1 MGEEREA
8 RGLDNLNLT
17 PSTAEPSLLIELIEP
32 VFLFFLGASY
42 PNNPIIAT
50 ILFLDAS
57 HGLQSSIS
65 APAFSFHIISK
76 FYSNKNQGRQPSI
89 I

>member
-32 VFLFFLGASY
+32 SFFFFFFVKATLTLLWPPYYFLMQAMVCNHQHQRLPLAS
-42 PNNPIIAT
+42 
-50 ILFLDAS
+50 IL
-57 HGLQSSIS
+57 
-65 APAFSFHIISK
+65 
-76 FYSNKNQGRQPSI
+76 
-89 I
+89 

>member
-8 RGLDNLNLT
+8 RGLDDLNLT

-32 VFLFFLGASY
+32 SFFFFWGASY
-42 PNNPIIAT
+42 PNPIIAT

-57 HGLQSSIS
+57 HGLQSSTS

-76 FYSNKNQGRQPSI
+76 FYSNKN
-89 I
+89 

>member
-32 VFLFFLGASY
+32 SFFFFFFCASY
-42 PNNPIIAT
+42 PNPIMAT

-57 HGLQSSIS
+57 HGLQSSTS
-65 APAFSFHIISK
+65 APAFSFHIIS
-76 FYSNKNQGRQPSI
+76 
-89 I
+89 